1 MKIKG
6 IIDEDFIN
14 YKKPSIVIEFPYC
27 TMKCDQEC
35 GRPICQNSQLAL
47 APTIDIPIPAIVK
60 RYLNNDITQ
69 AIVFQGMEPL
79 DSWADLSNL
88 INEFR
93 NYTMDDIVIYT
104 GYKRNEIEDKIE
116 YLKLYHNII
125 IKFGRFIPNEKSR
138 YDALLGVTLASPN
151 QYAERIC

>member
-6 IIDEDFIN
+6 IIDEDFVN
-14 YKKPSIVIEFPYC
+14 YKKPCMVIEFPYC
-27 TMKCDQEC
+27 TMKCDREC

-47 APTIDIPIPAIVK
+47 APVTDVPIPAIVK
-60 RYLNNDITQ
+60 RYLKNDITQ

-79 DSWADLSNL
+79 DSWADLPNL

-93 NYTMDDIVIYT
+93 NYTIDDIVIYT

-116 YLKLYHNII
+116 YLKSYHNII
-125 IKFGRFIPNEKSR
+125 IKFGRFIPDEKSR